1 MLRLFRPR
9 TLIACSVLVAAG
21 ALGCAD
27 QSTPKPVDVA
37 IDRTAELAK
46 FRDEAGAAT
55 EPAALVGGAS
65 SRDALIREFVAAL
78 ASSDTVAFRRLMVS
92 GGEFAWFYY
101 PGHPLVAPPYNMPPA
116 LLWMQIVQ
124 RSNKGLFRALERF
137 SGDGLTLERWSC
149 ADAPKFRY
157 GASTVWERCTLHLRG
172 GRAPAEPLQLF
183 GEIIE
188 RDGRVKFVDYTN
200 PF

>member
-1 MLRLFRPR
+1 MLYSCRRPAIGALAVLF
-9 TLIACSVLVAAG
+9 AVAAT
-21 ALGCAD
+21 GCAD
-27 QSTPKPVDVA
+27 KSPPKVVDVP
-37 IDRTAELAK
+37 IDRSAELAK
-46 FRDEAGAAT
+46 FREESGAST
-55 EPAALVGGAS
+55 EPAALVGGAE
-65 SRDALIREFVAAL
+65 SRDALVRDFVAAL
-78 ASSDTVAFRRLMVS
+78 ATSDSAAFRRLMIS

-137 SGDGLTLERWSC
+137 SGAGLELVRWSC

-157 GASTVWERCTLHLRG
+157 GPSTVWERCTVQLRG
-172 GRAPAEPLQLF
+172 GRAPADSLQLF
-183 GEIIE
+183 GEILE
-188 RDGRVKFVDYTN
+188 RNGRVKFVDYTN